1 VAIVNGYCTLADVKL
16 AARMGTATSDD
27 DPLLETAVESAS
39 RLIDGY
45 CERRFFT
52 NGTET
57 RTYAPTDYYILDVDD
72 VASATITVKT
82 STTYPPTWDVTWG
95 TADVQ
100 REPTNAIVAGLAS
113 PVTRLRAVGS
123 YMFPV
128 YFNEATV
135 QVTSVFGY
143 GTAVPTQVKHA
154 TVLLALR
161 QYKRYDSP
169 TGVLG
174 FGDFGP
180 VRVGSRLDPDVAMIL
195 STFRRTPVA
204 VA

>member
-1 VAIVNGYCTLADVKL
+1 
-16 AARMGTATSDD
+16 
-27 DPLLETAVESAS
+27 
-39 RLIDGY
+39 
-45 CERRFFT
+45 
-52 NGTET
+52 
-57 RTYAPTDYYILDVDD
+57 
-72 VASATITVKT
+72 
-82 STTYPPTWDVTWG
+82 
-95 TADVQ
+95 
-100 REPTNAIVAGLAS
+100 
-113 PVTRLRAVGS
+113 
-123 YMFPV
+123 
-128 YFNEATV
+128 V

-195 STFRRTPVA
+195 STFRRTPVG